1 MSVSFVRITDSD
13 PCEWVTEPAVDSI
26 RSRRPPPSRHRR
38 KLTVPPP
45 RRSPLREGLA
55 RRCQRRRRHRRGCG
69 LGAVSSAARPSTR
82 AVNGRQRARASR
94 IDRGHGKGPQPKP
107 AARVERPGARRRIET
122 RAAAPDPDKDP
133 GPRCRQGPRRPAG
146 GPRRTQGHR
155 APEACTGSSSTRPI
169 RGPAHT
175 LPGPGARN
183 LPRVALGIGG
193 RTPGQGRLSRLRLEV
208 TWRCSLRVEHMC
220 RGRRHVDLYTRL
232 LCTTFTT
239 GPVLRVDRRD
249 LVRARGAR
257 ASESSGA
264 PAVTVGASSIR
275 VLVLVT
281 DMASRRPALAAPRRG
296 PRAAASGVTNH
307 VE

>member
-122 RAAAPDPDKDP
+122 RAAAPDPEKDP
-133 GPRCRQGPRRPAG
+133 GPSCRQGPRRPAG

-208 TWRCSLRVEHMC
+208 TWRCSPRVEHIC
-220 RGRRHVDLYTRL
+220 RGLRRRDLYARP
-232 LCTTFTT
+232 LCTTFTDLNDPCSEST
-239 GPVLRVDRRD
+239 GGTWPRV
-249 LVRARGAR
+249 RGAG
-257 ASESSGA
+257 ASESAGA
-264 PAVTVGASSIR
+264 PAVTVDASSIR
-275 VLVLVT
+275 VLVLVA
-281 DMASRRPALAAPRRG
+281 DVVSRRPPQSKRRSK
-296 PRAAASGVTNH
+296 SGNSTQR
-307 VE
+307 